1 MTESAAERT
10 GEKAQSKEEQVN
22 PVGST
27 SGTAAGSEQK
37 EQALLQVL
45 MQRFGEAKAEGM
57 PLPDFVA
64 PMVTLVTTSQEGQ
77 PVQSTSTQPPVQVSP
92 TDIEMTEETKKRKA
106 EGAPQPATEPETKVA
121 RKDVPAEPAKLTVEK
136 LGNMTAAQIE
146 DLDPGQLT
154 HIEMNQL
161 LKAPREVRDAV
172 RLLKNPSVQK
182 QKAEQKE
189 KKQQRGSDLAAF
201 SAVQNNVRLIGSWN
215 KHYGGSEKGDKEF
228 TQFVDQQRYSTEE
241 LIRAVVGSSQVAAH
255 CTFTDSDRANRI
267 CEVQIDLQGFF
278 KNGLLRG
285 MTINAGITQKSVEV
299 FHAGPWRVG

>member
-27 SGTAAGSEQK
+27 SGTAAGSEQN
-37 EQALLQVL
+37 EQAFLQVL
-45 MQRFGEAKAEGM
+45 MQRFGEAKAGGI
-57 PLPDFVA
+57 PLPDSVA
-64 PMVTLVTTSQEGQ
+64 PIVTLVTTSQEGQ

-121 RKDVPAEPAKLTVEK
+121 RKDVQAEPAKLTVEK
-136 LGNMTAAQIE
+136 LSNMTAAQIE

-172 RLLKNPSVQK
+172 RLLKNPSAQK

-201 SAVQNNVRLIGSWN
+201 SAVKGNIELTGSWN
-215 KHYGGSEKGDKEF
+215 KHYGGTEKGDAEF
-228 TQFVDQQRYSTEE
+228 TAFLDRKGYTTRR
-241 LIRAVVGSSQVAAH
+241 LIEMVIGSSGVAQH
-255 CTFTDSDRANRI
+255 CRFEEPARAQQICQFT
-267 CEVQIDLQGFF
+267 IDLYGFF
-278 KNGLLRG
+278 DDRQMQD
-285 MTINAGITQKSVEV
+285 MTIGGSVTKDSLEV
-299 FHAGPWRVG
+299 FHAGRRR